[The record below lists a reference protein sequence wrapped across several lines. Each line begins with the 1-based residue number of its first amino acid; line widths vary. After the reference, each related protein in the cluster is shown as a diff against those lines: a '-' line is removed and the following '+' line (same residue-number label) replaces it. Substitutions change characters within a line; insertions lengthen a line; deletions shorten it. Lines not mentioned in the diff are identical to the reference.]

1 MVIKSPLSN
10 EVFNQLLK
18 TKYIEKYI
26 ELLNSCDSET
36 KAHSVR
42 VARLATDMGF
52 ELGLSIKDIKTL
64 CLAGLL
70 HDIGKID
77 ISQKLLHTK
86 GPLTAKGKMELSKH
100 ALYGARKIKG
110 KRFKVV
116 REIVRRHHDFH
127 KQRTEQMVTVKRR
140 KGSIPYLTE
149 IVAVAD
155 VFDALTSTR
164 SYKVPF
170 GRRKVEHILRTEFS
184 GNKSLVRCVL
194 ERY

>member
-10 EVFNQLLK
+10 DIFNQLLK

-26 ELLNSCDSET
+26 ELLNSCDPET
-36 KAHSVR
+36 KAHSIR
-42 VARLATDMGF
+42 VARLATDLGF

-70 HDIGKID
+70 HDIGKAD
-77 ISQKLLHTK
+77 VDQKLLHYK
-86 GPLTAKGKMELSKH
+86 GALTPKGKKEVGKH

-116 REIVRRHHDFH
+116 REIVRHHHDF
-127 KQRTEQMVTVKRR
+127 KMQDEKKTVVKRR

-155 VFDALTSTR
+155 LFDALLSKR
-164 SYKVPF
+164 SYKLPF
-170 GRRKVEHILRTEFS
+170 RKRKVEHILRTEFS
-184 GNKSLVRCVL
+184 GNKTLITCVL
-194 ERY
+194 GRY